1 MIKEDIEEKQVL
13 EVVADL
19 FIRRCHNIPPKLIDE
34 TKRYF
39 VFNKNG
45 ARISILKK
53 DLIAYRKELNE
64 ES

>member
-1 MIKEDIEEKQVL
+1 MTKEDIEEKQVL

-19 FIRRCHNIPPKLIDE
+19 FIRKEYNVPPKFVDE